1 MGLGLIKKP
10 VTSFTSD
17 LQRRNTTQSAR
28 KREIPAKILS
38 DEKEEDKISLLNNKC
53 DTSFTKEKSLPL
65 FSGLEILTQFY

>member
-17 LQRRNTTQSAR
+17 LQRRNTSQSAR

-38 DEKEEDKISLLNNKC
+38 DEKEEDRISL
-53 DTSFTKEKSLPL
+53 
-65 FSGLEILTQFY
+65 